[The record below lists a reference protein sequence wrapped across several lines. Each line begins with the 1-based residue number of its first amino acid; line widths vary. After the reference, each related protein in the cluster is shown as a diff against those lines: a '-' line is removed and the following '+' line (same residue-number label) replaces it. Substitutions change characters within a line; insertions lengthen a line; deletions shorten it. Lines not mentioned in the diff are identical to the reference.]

1 MSFIHKYKTDR
12 GDFYQISGQSSPI
25 SEVLTISPETHEK
38 SIPAGQ
44 GRLTSAIKAIVD
56 AFEGKEEPAEEP
68 KKEEP
73 KKAALAEAVRL
84 LASVLPSETK

>member
-12 GDFYQISGQSSPI
+12 GEFYQVSGQSSPI

-44 GRLTSAIKAIVD
+44 GRLTSVIKALKE
-56 AFEGKEEPAEEP
+56 AFEGKGEPEEQEEA
-68 KKEEP
+68 
-73 KKAALAEAVRL
+73 KKATLAEAVRH